1 MIVLNFQ
8 GRGDGEGILTVGAFA
23 ALLTHVLLPPQ
34 TLGEG
39 VTPLTLM
46 LLTARLIPLISTL
59 REIVARLGVL
69 EKQQKNKHEIKTAT

>member
-1 MIVLNFQ
+1 MIVLNIS
-8 GRGDGEGILTVGAFA
+8 GTGDREGILTIEALV

-34 TLGEG
+34 TLREG
-39 VTPLTLM
+39 VTPLTLV

-59 REIVARLGVL
+59 REIVAGLRAL